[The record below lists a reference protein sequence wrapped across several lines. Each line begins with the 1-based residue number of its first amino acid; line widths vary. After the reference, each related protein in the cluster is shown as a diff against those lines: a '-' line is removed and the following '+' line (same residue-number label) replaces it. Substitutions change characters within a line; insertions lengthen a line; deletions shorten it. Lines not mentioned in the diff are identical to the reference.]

1 MEIRAA
7 TRNLVAQA
15 AQPSWRAFGAR
26 DLWRP
31 ALRQATWLGPP
42 LHQCA
47 RAIAATLTR
56 VVTSSCQ
63 ELVNCSWGARGHFAS
78 APTAARN
85 LCMKEAGGSALRLST
100 QLWRFSHQAASSSA
114 KSVQS
119 PAIAGCERL
128 SG

>member
-63 ELVNCSWGARGHFAS
+63 DHLLGARGHYAS

-85 LCMKEAGGSALRLST
+85 LYMKEAGGSALRLST